1 MAHVKN
7 AGGCLGDEDLRPPP
21 RLPTDVK
28 GKGTKKIMSKKRKYA
43 DADKARA
50 AAVAATTERAERGGA
65 RSGVQIADQ
74 LSPAERTAVEQVEHR
89 HGSPARTVML
99 EGRRVALEESQ
110 PQGEP
115 QQQTQ
120 LVEQSEGT

>member
-1 MAHVKN
+1 MSRVRN
-7 AGGCLGDEDLRPPP
+7 AIGGTGDDDPRPPP
-21 RLPTDVK
+21 RLPAEVK
-28 GKGTKKIMSKKRKYA
+28 GKGTKKTTSKKWKFA
-43 DADKARA
+43 DADTMRA
-50 AAVAATTERAERGGA
+50 AVVAAVGRAERGGA
-65 RSGVQIADQ
+65 QSGVVIADL
-74 LSPAERTAVEQVEHR
+74 LSPAQRAAVEQVERR

-99 EGRRVALEESQ
+99 EGCHVALEESQ